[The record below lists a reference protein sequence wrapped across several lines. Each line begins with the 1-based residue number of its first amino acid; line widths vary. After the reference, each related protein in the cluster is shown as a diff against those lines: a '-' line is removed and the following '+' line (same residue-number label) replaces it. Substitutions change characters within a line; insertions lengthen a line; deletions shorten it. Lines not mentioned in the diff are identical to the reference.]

1 MIEEQRSAFEDL
13 ANVMESYK
21 IEFSVD
27 KKGDIVLTIEGE
39 DVDDYGPAIGHE
51 SIRGSVEEY
60 DSIKFCKGRT
70 YR

>member
-13 ANVMESYK
+13 ADVMESYK

-27 KKGDIVLTIEGE
+27 KKGDIVLTIDGE
-39 DVDDYGPAIGHE
+39 DIPDYGPAIGHD
-51 SIRGSVEEY
+51 SIRGSLEEY
-60 DSIKFCKGRT
+60 DAEKSNRGRT